1 MTAAKTK
8 MHSVTVA
15 VVTGASGGIGS
26 AVAKQLVM
34 AGATV
39 ILVGRRLEALEAT
52 AVRING
58 GVPIACDVTDESD
71 VVSLFAQVKARFGP
85 CDILINSAGIMNAAT
100 PTVDLTADVFS
111 DLLAVNV
118 TGPFL
123 TSREAFKHMK
133 SPRNSSHMDEC
144 LEEDRAP
151 ACRGG
156 RIVNVGSIAAF
167 SARPNGAAY
176 ATSKAALQGL
186 TRSLALDGRAFGIAV
201 GAINPGNVL
210 SELLSPEEV
219 ARRRV
224 SEGLITPEDVAASV
238 MMMVSLPP
246 TANVLELTVIPTT
259 QPLVGRG

>member
-1 MTAAKTK
+1 MSFFSSSRVNPTASLAATLAIGKPVALEARADERDTRGFISITTSAPSFGFTPNW
-8 MHSVTVA
+8 MLDPPVSTPISVITA
-15 VVTGASGGIGS
+15 RPASRNLWYS
-26 AVAKQLVM
+26 RSVKVM

-144 LEEDRAP
+144 LEEDAE
-151 ACRGG
+151 
-156 RIVNVGSIAAF
+156 VGIIALGAEGTGHGV
-167 SARPNGAAY
+167 SNSTNMPWASWIAR
-176 ATSKAALQGL
+176 K
-186 TRSLALDGRAFGIAV
+186 
-201 GAINPGNVL
+201 
-210 SELLSPEEV
+210 
-219 ARRRV
+219 
-224 SEGLITPEDVAASV
+224 
-238 MMMVSLPP
+238 
-246 TANVLELTVIPTT
+246 
-259 QPLVGRG
+259 